1 MQKQLLLFHNA
12 VAGYFSVPRD
22 LPGGNPQGSTFGLLG
37 FKSSSNDNADHVAVD
52 RRFKFVDD
60 LSMLEILNLLTV
72 GLVNYNFQDHVASD
86 VGIDQKFLLPQ
97 NFDGQDSLAKIEEW
111 TRKNKTLLNTKK
123 SNYMI
128 FNFSDNHRFAT
139 RMYLEDNILENVG
152 ETKLLGT
159 IVSSD
164 LKWTKNTEM
173 LIKKAYQRMQMLHKL
188 KSFNVANKDL
198 VTIYILYIRSI
209 IEQSCQVWHYSLT
222 EEESNSLERVQKVAC
237 SIILSQEYTSYSN
250 ALRTLNL
257 DTLSKRR
264 EKLCLK
270 FAEACVKHP
279 KMSKLFPYNQ
289 TISRDLI
296 HREKFYVQPARTGRL
311 LNSTI
316 PQLQR
321 ALNRA
326 VKMKQT
332 Q

>member
-1 MQKQLLLFHNA
+1 MF
-12 VAGYFSVPRD
+12 
-22 LPGGNPQGSTFGLLG
+22 LP
-37 FKSSSNDNADHVAVD
+37 
-52 RRFKFVDD
+52 
-60 LSMLEILNLLTV
+60 
-72 GLVNYNFQDHVASD
+72 
-86 VGIDQKFLLPQ
+86 PQ
-97 NFDGQDSLAKIEEW
+97 NFNGHECLRKIEEW
-111 TRKNKTLLNTKK
+111 TRKNKTLLDSKK

-128 FNFSDNHRFAT
+128 FNFADSHRFAT
-139 RMYLEDNILENVG
+139 GMYLEDNILENVG

-188 KSFNVANKDL
+188 KSFNVAYKDL
-198 VTIYILYIRSI
+198 VIIYILYIRSI

-222 EEESNSLERVQKVAC
+222 DEDSNSLERVQKVAC

-257 DTLSKRR
+257 DTLSQRR

-289 TISRDLI
+289 TVSRNLI

-311 LNSTI
+311 FNSTI

-321 ALNRA
+321 ALNRN
-326 VKMKQT
+326 VKNKP
-332 Q
+332 